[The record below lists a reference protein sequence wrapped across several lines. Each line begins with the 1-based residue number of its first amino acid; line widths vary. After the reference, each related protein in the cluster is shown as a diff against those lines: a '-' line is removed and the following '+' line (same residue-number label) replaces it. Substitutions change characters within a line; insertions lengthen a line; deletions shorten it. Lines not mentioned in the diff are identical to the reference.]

1 MMASKLSILYYF
13 AETNS
18 YMHQWQRVHFIDEL
32 ERAGHKLT
40 IFNPL
45 LYESIEKANEI
56 LPVFITESSLKFDV
70 FINPSPSS
78 VLFGQ
83 TVQRIKKIG
92 LPTLL
97 ICFDNL
103 HAPFLHVDIAPLF
116 DLVWLTS
123 SETEYLFKKWGCSTV
138 FQPYAA
144 NPFLFRP
151 EYGKEILTVGF
162 IGTLY
167 DDRVQRINRLT
178 ENSVPCT
185 LYSSSV
191 ARTGNTQ
198 PGNKLSPRE
207 VISLIGKLS
216 QFKLGRKV
224 AYGRIMNK
232 FLAHRNQLVQGKF
245 LEVLP
250 SVPFEEV
257 NAIYS
262 NHALSLNITELRNT
276 FNLKHPVHKLH
287 LRTFEIAMSG
297 GLQIAPHVEELASY
311 FKDGEEIVLCRNDE
325 EFVSKSLFYLRPQN
339 ESLRM
344 KMKQNARRRAEA
356 DHTWN
361 NRFNVVF
368 GKLFGSS

>member
-1 MMASKLSILYYF
+1 MSKKLNILYYF
-13 AETNS
+13 AGTKSN
-18 YMHQWQRVHFIDEL
+18 MHQWQRFHFIDEL
-32 ERAGHKLT
+32 ERAGHKLI

-45 LYESIEKANEI
+45 SYPSIEQANEA
-56 LPVFITESSLKFDV
+56 LPAYIKQSPVTFDV

-78 VLFGQ
+78 VLFSQ
-83 TVQRIKKIG
+83 TVQRIKEIG

-103 HAPFLHVDIAPLF
+103 HAPFLHEDIAPLF

-123 SETEYLFKKWGCSTV
+123 SETEYLFKKWGCTTI
-138 FQPYAA
+138 FEPYAA
-144 NPFLFRP
+144 NPFFFRP
-151 EYGKEILTVGF
+151 KLGKGIPSVGF

-178 ENSVPCT
+178 ANSVPCT

-191 ARTGNTQ
+191 ARPENVQ
-198 PGNKLSPRE
+198 PNNKLSPRE
-207 VISLIGKLS
+207 VISLLAKLS
-216 QFKLGRKV
+216 QFKIGRKV

-232 FLAHRNQLVQGKF
+232 FLAYRNQLSPGKF

-276 FNLKHPVHKLH
+276 FNLKHPIHKLH

-297 GLQIAPHVEELASY
+297 GLQIAPYVEELASY
-311 FKDGEEIVLCRNDE
+311 FKDDEEIVLCRDDE
-325 EFVSKSLFYLRPQN
+325 EFVSKALFYLRPQN

-344 KMKQNARRRAEA
+344 KMKQNARKRAEA